1 MKRDARLK
9 AVFSPFRAFVV
20 RYGFR
25 NNLYTIWTSLYS
37 FTVESIHYPLIE
49 KQTDGFR
56 DLQRQGLAIQLIA
69 EKKQDTSHIMYQ
81 PKNKLQKCKGLG
93 LNVFTWIKW
102 MLFTLKKLKNQNLGS
117 HFEPTTH
124 RLELLE

>member
-1 MKRDARLK
+1 MQ
-9 AVFSPFRAFVV
+9 V
-20 RYGFR
+20 
-25 NNLYTIWTSLYS
+25 YS
-37 FTVESIHYPLIE
+37 FTGESIHYPLIE
-49 KQTDGFR
+49 EQTDGFR

>member
-1 MKRDARLK
+1 MPDGKQS
-9 AVFSPFRAFVV
+9 FSLEKECFQSGISVHFRAFVV

-56 DLQRQGLAIQLIA
+56 DLQRQGLAIQLIT
-69 EKKQDTSHIMYQ
+69 EKNQDTSHHSSIVDKRY
-81 PKNKLQKCKGLG
+81 L
-93 LNVFTWIKW
+93 
-102 MLFTLKKLKNQNLGS
+102 
-117 HFEPTTH
+117 EPYF
-124 RLELLE
+124 